1 MLLRVSAVPKNYH
14 WGSRTALPALFGEEP
29 TGEPQAEL
37 WLGAHPD
44 STTTF
49 VEKAEGM
56 PDTLNDWVAR
66 DPARALGA
74 GRTRLPFLLKLLAA
88 EKPLSI
94 QAHPTLER
102 ARAGFADEEAR
113 GVARDSP
120 RRNYRDEWH
129 KPELMV
135 ALRPGF
141 TAMCGFR
148 PVART
153 LELLQRL
160 ELAGSEWGPDAGAR
174 LIGDHRELL
183 ATKGL
188 EAVVGSVLLGDAGPL
203 VRALVGAAARLDDH
217 EDDHEW
223 GAETQLIAE
232 LQSHYPEDSGIAVA
246 VLLNVVR
253 LQPGEALYL
262 PAGNIHAYVDGLGV
276 EIMAAS
282 DNVLR
287 GGLTTKPVDVP
298 ELLDVLDFSE
308 MPVPFAPAMP
318 RDSSVSEY
326 DVPLDDFRLLRVGA
340 GSARIE
346 LPEAAIVLGVEGTTT
361 VADAAGDCAL
371 PPGGA
376 VFVSPDSG
384 SITVSTTG
392 SAFVA
397 TSGRRP

>member
-14 WGSRTALPALFGEEP
+14 WGSRTALPALFGQEP

-49 VEKAEGM
+49 IERVAGV
-56 PDTLNDWVAR
+56 PDTLNDWVAG
-66 DPARALGA
+66 DPQRALGG

-113 GVARDSP
+113 GVPRDSP
-120 RRNYRDEWH
+120 QRNYRDEWH

-160 ELAGSEWGPDAGAR
+160 QLAAAESGAEAGAR
-174 LIGDHRELL
+174 LIGDQRELL
-183 ATKGL
+183 ASKGL
-188 EAVVGSVLLGDAGPL
+188 ETVVGSVLLGDAGPL
-203 VRALVGAAARLDDH
+203 VRALVEAAAALDD
-217 EDDHEW
+217 DEW
-223 GAETQLIAE
+223 LAETRLIAE
-232 LQSHYPEDSGIAVA
+232 LQLHYPADPGIAVA

-298 ELLDVLDFSE
+298 ELLAVLDFSE
-308 MPVPFAPAMP
+308 MPVPFVPAVP
-318 RDSSVSEY
+318 RGDAVSEY
-326 DVPLDDFRLLRVGA
+326 EVPLDDFRLLRIGP
-340 GSARIE
+340 GSARVA
-346 LPEAAIVLGVEGTTT
+346 LPEAAIVLGVEGTTS
-361 VADAAGDCAL
+361 VADGAGSCHLA
-371 PPGGA
+371 PGEA
-376 VFVSPDSG
+376 VFVSPDSE
-384 SITVSTTG
+384 SIAVSTTG
-392 SAFVA
+392 SAFLA
-397 TSGRRP
+397 TSGWRT

>member
-1 MLLRVSAVPKNYH
+1 MLIRVSAAPKNYH

-49 VEKAEGM
+49 TERVDGL
-56 PDTLNDWVAR
+56 PDTLNDWIAR
-66 DPARALGA
+66 DPQRALG
-74 GRTRLPFLLKLLAA
+74 GDRTRLPFLLKLLAA

-113 GVARDSP
+113 GVPRDSA

-153 LELLQRL
+153 LELLRRL
-160 ELAGSEWGPDAGAR
+160 ELAAAAAGEDAGAR
-174 LIGDHRELL
+174 LIADQRELL
-183 ATKGL
+183 ATGGL
-188 EAVVGSVLLGDAGPL
+188 GEVVGAVLLGDSGPL
-203 VRALVGAAARLDDH
+203 VRALVAAAGCVDD
-217 EDDHEW
+217 EEW
-223 GAETQLIAE
+223 RAETRLIADLE
-232 LQSHYPEDSGIAVA
+232 RHYPGDPGIAVA

-298 ELLDVLDFSE
+298 ELLAVLDFAE
-308 MPVPFAPAMP
+308 MPVPFAPAVP
-318 RDSSVSEY
+318 RGGVLSEY
-326 DVPLDDFRLLRVGA
+326 EVPLDDFRLLRLEPGT
-340 GSARIE
+340 ARVN
-346 LPEAAIVLGVEGTTT
+346 LPEAAIVLGVEGATSVT
-361 VADAAGDCAL
+361 DASATRELA
-371 PPGGA
+371 PGGA

-384 SITVSTTG
+384 SVDVTTTG
-392 SAFVA
+392 LAFVA